1 MMADS
6 RRANNR
12 CLGQL
17 PATVTT
23 ATVSFSIEGEMN
35 SRDRLEEAKQVLGEG
50 SPPVDRGTI
59 IGPVRASTG
68 G

>member
-1 MMADS
+1 LATS
-6 RRANNR
+6 QNNHWEAGR
-12 CLGQL
+12 LAAPFL
-17 PATVTT
+17 LKW
-23 ATVSFSIEGEMN
+23 GEMN
-35 SRDRLEEAKQVLGEG
+35 SPDRLEEAKKALGEG